1 MSFEDMQK
9 QTREMLLRK
18 IPPEKLK
25 EINAFSGLNIAEG
38 ATFLEAMNESIK
50 EKARSGDKEAAAIVD
65 NYGIK

>member
-9 QTREMLLRK
+9 QTREMFSRK
-18 IPPEKLK
+18 MPPEKLK
-25 EINAFSGLNIAEG
+25 EINAFSGLNIAES

-50 EKARSGDKEAAAIVD
+50 KKARSGDKEAAAIVD